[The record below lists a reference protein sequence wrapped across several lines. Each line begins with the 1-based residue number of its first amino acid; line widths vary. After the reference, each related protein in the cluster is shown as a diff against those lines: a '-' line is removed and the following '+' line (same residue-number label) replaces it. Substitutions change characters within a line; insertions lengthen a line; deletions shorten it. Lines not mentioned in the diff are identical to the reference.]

1 MVTNVWNNNCIE
13 YEKNGDKNRNL
24 SVDQYLNK
32 VKPYLRN
39 ILINLQH
46 SDARKIQLTIA
57 INFISSKDVEEERTM
72 HSNSENKMYTLW
84 WWNWCY

>member
-1 MVTNVWNNNCIE
+1 MFGIIIALNMKKMVIKIE
-13 YEKNGDKNRNL
+13 TYQQINILIKL
-24 SVDQYLNK
+24 
-32 VKPYLRN
+32 KPYLRN

-84 WWNWCY
+84 